1 MGGKPMTKTDNHFD
15 RDQYFKERAG
25 TDDARFHVVPHDE
38 EGWAVKIEGKE
49 EPACKTDS
57 KSEAVKEA
65 KRMAEE
71 AKTIAYIHDDD
82 GKIEKQLNYMES

>member
-1 MGGKPMTKTDNHFD
+1 MTNKKDNQND

-49 EPACKTDS
+49 DPAYTTDT
-57 KSEAVKEA
+57 KSDAVKEA

-71 AKTIAYIHDDD
+71 SKTMAYIHDDD
-82 GKIEKQLNYMES
+82 GKIEQQHNYMES